1 MGIFTLIVIVPI
13 VIICALLGIVCLKL
27 VKLPTSLL
35 SVSIFTSAGG
45 VVGVITIIV
54 FGVMF
59 SNSDGQL
66 DSSVK
71 ILGMFIKPVS
81 FLLWQGFM
89 LHRNMQNIKLRSM
102 IAFGYTAKSAAP
114 Q

>member
-1 MGIFTLIVIVPI
+1 MGVFTLIVVVPI

-59 SNSDGQL
+59 SNSDGRL
-66 DSSVK
+66 DSSAK
-71 ILGMFIKPVS
+71 ILGMFIIAGVFSVMAGIYASSQYAKHKTT
-81 FLLWQGFM
+81 LND
-89 LHRNMQNIKLRSM
+89 RLRLDR
-102 IAFGYTAKSAAP
+102 
-114 Q
+114 